1 MMPTENA
8 GKRRKSSGIAA
19 LMALNCN
26 ASSIPTINEPTT
38 TIATSTAAEKK
49 KAIRFNTSTFISDYD
64 SDEIRETKRKITDE
78 IKK

>member
-1 MMPTENA
+1 MSIDNIE
-8 GKRRKSSGIAA
+8 KRRKSSGIAS

-26 ASSIPTINEPTT
+26 ISSIPMINEPPTT
-38 TIATSTAAEKK
+38 DVITTAVEKK
-49 KAIRFNTSTFISDYD
+49 KAIRFNTNTFTSDYD